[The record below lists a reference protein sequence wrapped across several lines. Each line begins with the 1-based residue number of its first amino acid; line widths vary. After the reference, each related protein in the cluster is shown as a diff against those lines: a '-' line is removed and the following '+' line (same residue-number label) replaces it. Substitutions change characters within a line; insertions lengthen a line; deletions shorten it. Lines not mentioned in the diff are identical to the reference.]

1 MAKTFAKERVKV
13 PILEAE
19 IIASADT
26 DPRNLN
32 FTWNVTKMNNK
43 TMELQFYFETPEL
56 ISQSVRPEEL
66 EIRFNDPLM
75 FMSIEGLILSRE
87 GTKIKKR
94 LP

>member
-1 MAKTFAKERVKV
+1 MINNGTIYLNEVESIYNRRSLAKTFAKERVKV

-43 TMELQFYFETPEL
+43 TMELQFYF
-56 ISQSVRPEEL
+56 
-66 EIRFNDPLM
+66 
-75 FMSIEGLILSRE
+75 
-87 GTKIKKR
+87 
-94 LP
+94 